1 MALSDL
7 RGQKRKTPHLRDW
20 FFLPFSGFRRIGVPC
35 RKLKPIISTTSES
48 AFLLPSLTEGYPPMR
63 GTHEY
68 IYKPPRALW
77 GCGRAQ
83 KNHQIELALSN
94 GGLSLREEPMNI
106 YICLLGP
113 SGGVDVQKNPQIEHS
128 GVVDIMGFN
137 FRHVTPIL
145 RKTEKWRK
153 SQSRRWGVFRFRPPK
168 STIFPPE
175 TAFLGP
181 FARGYIA
188 I

>member
-1 MALSDL
+1 M
-7 RGQKRKTPHLRDW
+7 
-20 FFLPFSGFRRIGVPC
+20 
-35 RKLKPIISTTSES
+35 
-48 AFLLPSLTEGYPPMR
+48 
-63 GTHEY
+63 
-68 IYKPPRALW
+68 PPRALW
-77 GCGRAQ
+77 GCVRAQ

-113 SGGVDVQKNPQIEHS
+113 SGGVEVQMDRQIEHP
-128 GVVDIMGFN
+128 GVVDIMGFS

-145 RKTEKWRK
+145 RKTEKWQKKPIAKVARL
-153 SQSRRWGVFRFRPPK
+153 SFSTPK

-181 FARGYIA
+181 FTRGT
-188 I
+188 